1 MARKQK
7 LTDEQLEQR
16 RKACVAGAAKPHDPL
31 CGCPQCYYKARR
43 GALEGQG
50 ESQVTFPIYAAWRGA
65 QELERAARDQV
76 ARDAAQAVEDTRVV
90 DNVRAGDAGGD
101 VVGEEYMPPQPGTR
115 VVTELGTG
123 ARVFIAPDAGALNG
137 SAAQQVPEQTP
148 DIITFTTSPGFL
160 GLDISVPQ
168 RTLLK
173 VSYGL
178 ELDEE
183 EMGHFRQCTGR
194 TIDPRTAFSTVVV
207 IAGARAG
214 KDSRLVG
221 PVALYETVFGSH
233 KLSKGETGTIG
244 LYAQGTTA
252 AGVTFGYISKYA
264 TESPR
269 ISELVRGDALRSSI
283 ALDTATGPFT
293 IRTFPATRIAGRAY
307 SFPVAVLNESAFYRF
322 EGAANADTEILT
334 SVRRGMLNF
343 PRRKL
348 LIVST
353 PYAKQGILYDH
364 FVKFYGRDDSKD
376 VLVWRAPTTYMN
388 PSISAERLEE
398 ERRVM
403 DPSHFAREYLAEFID
418 DAAAWLP
425 SELIEQAVDIG
436 ITERPS
442 FPGIKYTMAIDA
454 SGAGACAFAVSIGHV
469 EDQGDGTIVIVQDV
483 LRSFTKPRSGKLNLK
498 GVVREIIGLA
508 AAYNHIEVAYSDRYA
523 GQWPLQAFE
532 EEAAAL
538 SLRFTLQDPTLMR
551 GQDNVRLTKSDAF
564 RKTAPLFRT
573 ARIRL
578 VDSPSQVRELRNL
591 EARPTENGI
600 KIGKPLVRG
609 ELDDQANAMAAMAS
623 MLSIKRK
630 PGGFVKGVAIMNKD
644 YTQASRGR
652 VRADGYIESSGGHFV
667 SKSGERYF
675 DPRYS

>member
-1 MARKQK
+1 MAKKKK
-7 LTDEQLEQR
+7 LTDEQIEQR
-16 RKACVAGAAKPHDPL
+16 RKASAAGAAAPHAEP
-31 CGCPQCYYKARR
+31 CTCPQCYYKARR
-43 GALEGQG
+43 AALEGG
-50 ESQVTFPIYAAWRGA
+50 GAAFPTLVEWRTA
-65 QELERAARDQV
+65 RELQRATRDQV
-76 ARDAAQAVEDTRVV
+76 ARDTAQLEELMPASAPRVVILEDKNRLFIASDPVNGNTAQQDPAQLAAVEPTS
-90 DNVRAGDAGGD
+90 
-101 VVGEEYMPPQPGTR
+101 
-115 VVTELGTG
+115 
-123 ARVFIAPDAGALNG
+123 I
-137 SAAQQVPEQTP
+137 P
-148 DIITFTTSPGFL
+148 DIITFTTSPEYL

-168 RTLLK
+168 KTLLK

-183 EMGHFRQCTGR
+183 EMVHFRQCTGR
-194 TIDPRTAFSTVVV
+194 TIDPRTNFTTVVV

-221 PVALYETVFGSH
+221 PTALYEAVLGGH
-233 KLSKGETGTIG
+233 KISKGETATIG
-244 LYAQGTTA
+244 LYAQGKEA
-252 AGVTFGYISKYA
+252 AAVTFGYISKYA
-264 TESPR
+264 TESAK

-293 IRTFPATRIAGRAY
+293 IRTVPATRIAGRAY

-343 PRRKL
+343 PKRKL

-353 PYAKQGILYDH
+353 PYSKAGILYDH
-364 FVKFYGRDDSKD
+364 FTRFYGRDDSKD

-388 PSISAERLEE
+388 PSITPERLEE

-442 FPGIKYTMAIDA
+442 LPGIKYVMAIDA
-454 SGAGACAFAVSIGHV
+454 SEAGACAFAVSIGHV
-469 EDQGDGTIVIVQDV
+469 EDQGDGTIVVVQDV
-483 LRSFTKPRSGKLNLK
+483 LRSFTKPPSGKLNLRA
-498 GVVREIIGLA
+498 VVREIIGLA

-538 SLRFTLQDPTLMR
+538 SLRFTLVDPTLMR
-551 GQDNVRLTKSDAF
+551 GQDTVRVTKSDAF
-564 RKTAPLFRT
+564 RETAPLFRT

-609 ELDDQANAMAAMAS
+609 ELDDQATAMATMAS

-630 PGGFVKGVAIMNKD
+630 PGGFVPGVVVMNKD
-644 YTQASRGR
+644 FTQSSQR
-652 VRADGYIESSGGHFV
+652 VRDDGHIYGSGGRFM
-667 SKSGERYF
+667 SKSGEVHY

>member
-1 MARKQK
+1 VI
-7 LTDEQLEQR
+7 T
-16 RKACVAGAAKPHDPL
+16 
-31 CGCPQCYYKARR
+31 
-43 GALEGQG
+43 
-50 ESQVTFPIYAAWRGA
+50 
-65 QELERAARDQV
+65 
-76 ARDAAQAVEDTRVV
+76 
-90 DNVRAGDAGGD
+90 
-101 VVGEEYMPPQPGTR
+101 QPDG
-115 VVTELGTG
+115 L
-123 ARVFIAPDAGALNG
+123 RVFVAPDASSNATPVD
-137 SAAQQVPEQTP
+137 SIAQVELPP
-148 DIITFTTSPGFL
+148 DIVTFTEHRDWL
-160 GLDISVPQ
+160 GLEISSPQ
-168 RTLLK
+168 RALLK
-173 VSYGL
+173 ASYGL
-178 ELDEE
+178 ELTAE
-183 EMGHFRQCTGR
+183 EMVHFRQCTGR
-194 TIDPRTAFSTVVV
+194 TIDPRINFPTVVV

-221 PVALYETVFGSH
+221 PIALYETVFGSH

-264 TESPR
+264 TESPK
-269 ISELVRGDALRSSI
+269 ISELVKGEALRSSI

-343 PRRKL
+343 PKRKL

-364 FVKFYGRDDSKD
+364 FTRFYGREDSKD

-388 PSISAERLEE
+388 PSITAERLEE

-418 DAAAWLP
+418 DASAWLP

-436 ITERPS
+436 TSERPS
-442 FPGIKYTMAIDA
+442 LPGIKYTMAIDA

-469 EDQGDGTIVIVQDV
+469 EDQGDGTIVVVQDV
-483 LRSFTKPRSGKLNLK
+483 LRSFTKPPSGKLNLRA
-498 GVVREIIGLA
+498 VVREILGLA
-508 AAYNHIEVAYSDRYA
+508 AAYNHIEVAFSDRYA
-523 GQWPLQAFE
+523 GQWPLQSFE
-532 EEAAAL
+532 EEAATL
-538 SLRFTLQDPTLMR
+538 GMRFTLQDPTLMR
-551 GQDNVRLTKSDAF
+551 RQDTVRLSKSDAF
-564 RKTAPLFRT
+564 RETAPLFRT
-573 ARIRL
+573 NRIRL

-600 KIGKPLVRG
+600 KIGKPMVRG
-609 ELDDQANAMAAMAS
+609 ELDDQATAMATMAS

-630 PGGFVKGVAIMNKD
+630 PGGFVPGVVVMKKD
-644 YTQASRGR
+644 FTQSSQR
-652 VRADGYIESSGGHFV
+652 VREDGYIYGSGGRFM
-667 SKSGERYF
+667 SKSGEIHY